1 MLDLSGTN
9 TYYANESI
17 TILQSFVASAP
28 DGHLVVAG
36 VGHAEVPELPV
47 VGVAVAA
54 DHLAVDLKNILF
66 E

>member
-1 MLDLSGTN
+1 MAL
-9 TYYANESI
+9 
-17 TILQSFVASAP
+17 AP

-54 DHLAVDLKNILF
+54 DHLADDLINISF